1 MKLNLSQLKKLGK
14 QLLDEIDNKNK
25 QYKKIEKDFKIILD
39 RTDKAKDIFIQSQ
52 KDLNEKIILNQ
63 IAKLNI
69 SAADI

>member
-52 KDLNEKIILNQ
+52 KDLNEKITEKKKIV
-63 IAKLNI
+63 
-69 SAADI
+69 